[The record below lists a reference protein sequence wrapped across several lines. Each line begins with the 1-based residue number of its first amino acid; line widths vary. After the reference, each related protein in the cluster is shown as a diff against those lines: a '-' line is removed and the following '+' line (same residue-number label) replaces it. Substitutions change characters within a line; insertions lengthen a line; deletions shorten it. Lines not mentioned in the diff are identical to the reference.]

1 MELPDDETA
10 NPIARD
16 GEPISSDDAIDA
28 FAERHSLPRERA
40 IEILKDANGDEAA
53 ADESARNFTARI

>member
-1 MELPDDETA
+1 MELPEDETA
-10 NPIARD
+10 STIARD

-40 IEILKDANGDEAA
+40 MEILEDANGDEAA
-53 ADESARNFTARI
+53 ADESARNFTARL